1 MGSAIWEP
9 AVRLDERQIAELLE
23 RYPDMEEIVSFA
35 GSIGAFYQRFDQPF
49 PAPSEARRQQLLRA
63 VETRARKVFS
73 KQDVQSISQALQTNF
88 LVSTAEHHA
97 SLTYWQTF
105 NVALNQFLIQRQHR
119 LPLICLSCGT
129 TTLDNELFPRG
140 VFYQHEKLPFLT
152 KSHRNYFALDAPPI
166 NQATYRGRV
175 RELLKKAV
183 INEQEAA
190 FLEQWLAGE
199 LTVLSRW
206 QTLSTQISVLNQRLW
221 TAMVHE
227 DIRYPGCDYFMIP
240 AEEVVE
246 ELLQAELGAEETS
259 WVYKALFLPEKR
271 AQLLQALNGTR
282 LCWDLATRKGTF
294 LFWGYNAQRRPVQL
308 FVEDTVLVSECGT
321 IRIPLVPEAISAA
334 LHNRQIVPASSLC
347 CLYLTFYCGLTLM
360 GGILQVNY
368 LGDMQRRLVDQN
380 PLALSAFDL
389 DVIQSRK
396 INLYANFQGLP
407 WNEGG
412 LRKIVDKFTPADLE
426 EYQRFDHLTQLHECL
441 DYLAQVPG

>member
-1 MGSAIWEP
+1 MGPAIWEP
-9 AVRLDERQIAELLE
+9 AVWLDEKQIVELIE

-35 GSIGAFYQRFDQPF
+35 GSIGEFYQRFAQPF
-49 PAPSEARRQQLLRA
+49 LAPSEARREQLLTA
-63 VETRARKVFS
+63 VEASARKVFS
-73 KQDVQSISQALQTNF
+73 EQDVQSISQALQTNY

-140 VFYQHEKLPFLT
+140 VFYKHEKLPFLT
-152 KSHRNYFALDAPPI
+152 KSHRYYFALDAPSI
-166 NQATYRGRV
+166 NKATYQGRV
-175 RELLKKAV
+175 RELLKKSM
-183 INEQEAA
+183 ISEQEAT
-190 FLEQWLAGE
+190 FLEQWLEGE
-199 LTVLSRW
+199 LAVLTRW
-206 QTLSTQISVLNQRLW
+206 ETLSAQVSVLNQRLW

-227 DIRYPGCDYFMIP
+227 DIRYPGCNYFMLP

-246 ELLQAELGAEETS
+246 QILHADLRAEEKS
-259 WVYKALFLPEKR
+259 WVYNALFNPQER
-271 AQLLQALNGTR
+271 AQLLQVLNGTR

-294 LFWGYNAQRRPVQL
+294 LFWGYNAQRRPLQL
-308 FVEDTVLVSECGT
+308 FVEDTLLVSECGT
-321 IRIPLVPEAISAA
+321 IQIPLIPQAISAA
-334 LHNRQIVPASSLC
+334 LRNRQIVPASSLC

-368 LGDMQRRLVDQN
+368 LGDIQRRLVEQN
-380 PLALSAFDL
+380 PLALRAFDL
-389 DVIQSRK
+389 EVIRSRK

-412 LRKIVDKFTPADLE
+412 LKKITDKFTPGDLM
-426 EYQRFDHLTQLHECL
+426 EYQHFDHLTQLHECL
-441 DYLAQVPG
+441 DYLAKV